1 MTRKNFFVKKRQKK
15 DNMLQNI
22 LKIIF
27 SDLINYVYTCTK
39 KGCIFRYILHQKN
52 ELFRKAYVLH
62 RQ

>member
-39 KGCIFRYILHQKN
+39 KRMHLPIHPSPK
-52 ELFRKAYVLH
+52 K
-62 RQ
+62 